1 MALVVFDLDGTL
13 VDASGDLRTA
23 LNRTLDRLRPG
34 TPPLSL
40 ERVRS
45 FIGEGARV
53 LVARGLAAAGLPET
67 PDQALPVYLAEYRGC
82 LLETT
87 RPYPGAVAAL
97 DRLAGHTLAVL
108 TNKPGEMSR
117 SVLEGLG
124 LAGRFLRIYGGGD
137 LPERKPHPLGLERL
151 MEETGLPAARAV
163 LVGDSAIDVRTARA
177 AGVAVVGVRYGFDPA
192 GLEAAGPDRLVD
204 EAGAIVGAVE
214 ELLGRAATV

>member
-1 MALVVFDLDGTL
+1 
-13 VDASGDLRTA
+13 
-23 LNRTLDRLRPG
+23 LNRTLGRLRPG
-34 TPPLSL
+34 TPPLPL

-53 LVARGLAAAGLPET
+53 LVARGLAAAGLPDS
-67 PDQALPVYLAEYRGC
+67 PDLALALYLEEYRGC

-87 RPYPGAVAAL
+87 RPYPGAVEAL

-108 TNKPGEMSR
+108 TNKPGDMSR
-117 SVLEGLG
+117 GVLEGLG

-151 MEETGLPAARAV
+151 MQEAHVPAARTV

-177 AGVAVVGVRYGFDPA
+177 AGVPVVGVRYGFDPN
-192 GLEAAGPDRLVD
+192 GFEAEPPDRLVD
-204 EAGAIVGAVE
+204 DAAAVVEAVE
-214 ELLGRAATV
+214 ALLARAAAR